1 MGGRRRRTA
10 VVSLRDRALAA
21 LAIGISVLAAL
32 GVFEA
37 ADAHALSDA
46 EARLATYRTLESDN
60 LALASGM
67 NTQAAG
73 LATYVQALTLEPA
86 TLRELGDRDT
96 LLGDYVTGSGQVRD
110 SLSRL
115 QQESAQLGIGAEER
129 PVASTARAWQAWAQ
143 GRRDAAEAAAG
154 HPLDPRLDAEGSAL
168 FSAFSAAD
176 QTLADHVRGAIDIAA
191 AAVERQSARHNQIFY
206 SGLAVEAM
214 VLLVLAVAVMR
225 SVVRPLAR
233 LTRTAEELA
242 AGQETRVPY
251 ADRLDEVGSL
261 ARALAGWQT
270 SSADMLSV
278 FERSPIGICRL
289 STGGVIL
296 EANPSL
302 ERMLGYSSGELDGR
316 PYRDLT
322 PEVGHYGELVTG
334 RRERVAVETRYQR
347 RDGSHFWG
355 SLTVSPVHH
364 LDGAVDYFVAMIED
378 IDHRKRQEFDLL
390 HRAGHDSLTGLPNRS
405 LFDDRLEQALRAARR
420 RRGKVAVLV
429 LDLDRFKPVNDELGH
444 AAGDDVLRK
453 LTGRLGTALR
463 DSDTLARLGG
473 DEFAILLAEQD
484 QAGAQATALKLLE
497 VMEQPFE
504 VEGQRRPIGLS
515 IGIAVFPTDARNPA
529 ELMLAADSAMYRAKR
544 NGTGWAL
551 AQSVLRLA

>member
-1 MGGRRRRTA
+1 M
-10 VVSLRDRALAA
+10 VSLRDRALAA

-115 QQESAQLGIGAEER
+115 QQESAQLGIGTEER
-129 PVASTARAWQAWAQ
+129 PVASAARAWQAWAQ

-347 RDGSHFWG
+347 RDGSNFWG

>member
-1 MGGRRRRTA
+1 M
-10 VVSLRDRALAA
+10 VSLRDRALAA

-129 PVASTARAWQAWAQ
+129 PVASAARAWQAWAQ

-206 SGLAVEAM
+206 SGLAVEAL

-529 ELMLAADSAMYRAKR
+529 DLMLAADSAMYRAKR

>member
-129 PVASTARAWQAWAQ
+129 PVASAARAWQAWAQ

-206 SGLAVEAM
+206 SGLAVEAL

-544 NGTGWAL
+544 NGTGWTL